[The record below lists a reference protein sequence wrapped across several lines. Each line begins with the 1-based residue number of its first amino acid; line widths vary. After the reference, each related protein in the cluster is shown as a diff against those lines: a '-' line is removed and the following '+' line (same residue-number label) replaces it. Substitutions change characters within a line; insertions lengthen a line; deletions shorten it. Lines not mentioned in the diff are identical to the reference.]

1 MKDLIKA
8 KEILLSGKYTCVL
21 CKENEIFTSEFRGVK
36 PLVKW
41 YAEKTELEGFSAA
54 DKVVGKATAFLY
66 ALLGV
71 KRVFAKVIS
80 LPAKEVLENHGIEVS
95 FNTLVPNIINRA
107 GDGICP
113 FELAVQDVDN
123 AKESYKIIR
132 LKMEEMGI
140 SI

>member
-8 KEILLSGKYTCVL
+8 KEILLSKGYTCVI

-66 ALLGV
+66 VLLGV

-80 LPAKEVLENHGIEVS
+80 LPAKEVLEGYGIYTEYE
-95 FNTLVPNIINRA
+95 NLVPNIINRA

-113 FELAVQDVDN
+113 FELAVQDVDDTN
-123 AKESYKIIR
+123 ESYKIIR

>member
-8 KEILLSGKYTCVL
+8 KEILLSGKYTCVI
-21 CKENEIFTSEFRGVK
+21 CKGNEIFTSEFRGVK

-41 YAEKTELEGFSAA
+41 YAENTELEGFSAA
-54 DKVVGKATAFLY
+54 DKVVGKATAYLY

-80 LPAKEVLENHGIEVS
+80 LPAKEVLENHQIAVE
-95 FNTLVPNIINRA
+95 FETLVPNIINRA

-113 FELAVQDVDN
+113 FELAVQDTDD
-123 AKESYKIIR
+123 AEEAYKIISF
-132 LKMEEMGI
+132 KMEEMGI

>member
-8 KEILLSGKYTCVL
+8 KEILLSGNYTCVL
-21 CKENEIFTSEFRGVK
+21 CKENEVFTSEFRGVK

-41 YAEKTELEGFSAA
+41 YAEKSNFKGFSAA

-80 LPAKEVLENHGIEVS
+80 LPAKEVLESYDIYTEYEN
-95 FNTLVPNIINRA
+95 LVPNIINRA

-113 FELAVQDVDN
+113 FEMVVENVTDEREA
-123 AKESYKIIR
+123 YKTIC

>member
-8 KEILLSGKYTCVL
+8 KEILLSKGYTCVI

-66 ALLGV
+66 VLLGV

-80 LPAKEVLENHGIEVS
+80 LPAKEVLEGYGIDVT
-95 FNTLVPNIINRA
+95 FDTLVPNIINRA
-107 GDGICP
+107 GDGVCP

>member
-113 FELAVQDVDN
+113 FELAVKN
-123 AKESYKIIR
+123 ATDETEAYKVIR

>member
-113 FELAVQDVDN
+113 FELAVQDVYDSN
-123 AKESYKIIR
+123 ESYKIIC

>member
-21 CKENEIFTSEFRGVK
+21 CKENEVFTSEFRGVK

-41 YAEKTELEGFSAA
+41 YTEKTELEDFSAA

-66 ALLGV
+66 VLLGV

-80 LPAKEVLENHGIEVS
+80 LPAKDVLEGYGIYTEYE
-95 FNTLVPNIINRA
+95 NLVPNIINRS

-113 FELAVQDVDN
+113 FELAVEN
-123 AKESYKIIR
+123 ATDETEAYKVIR

>member
-107 GDGICP
+107 GDGVCP

>member
-8 KEILLSGKYTCVL
+8 KEILLSSNYTCVL
-21 CKENEIFTSEFRGVK
+21 CKENEVFISEFRGVK

-41 YAEKTELEGFSAA
+41 YAEKSDFKGFSAA

-80 LPAKEVLENHGIEVS
+80 LPAKEVLENHQIAVE
-95 FNTLVPNIINRA
+95 FETLVPNIINRA

-113 FELAVQDVDN
+113 FELAVQDTDD
-123 AKESYKIIR
+123 AEEAYKIISF
-132 LKMEEMGI
+132 KMEEMGI

>member
-8 KEILLSGKYTCVL
+8 KEILLYGNYTCVL
-21 CKENEIFTSEFRGVK
+21 CKANEIFTSEFRGVK

-80 LPAKEVLENHGIEVS
+80 VPAKDVLESYGIEVE

-113 FELAVQDVDN
+113 FELAVQDVDDAN
-123 AKESYKIIR
+123 ESYKIIR
-132 LKMEEMGI
+132 LKMEGMGI

>member
-8 KEILLSGKYTCVL
+8 KEILLSGNYTCVI

-36 PLVKW
+36 PLIKW
-41 YAEKTELEGFSAA
+41 YTEKTELEGFSAA
-54 DKVVGKATAFLY
+54 DKVVGKATAYLY
-66 ALLGV
+66 VLLGV

-113 FELAVQDVDN
+113 FELAVQDSND
-123 AKESYKIIR
+123 AKEAYKIIR

-140 SI
+140 SL

>member
-8 KEILLSGKYTCVL
+8 KEILFSGNYTCVL
-21 CKENEIFTSEFRGVK
+21 CKENEVFTSEFRGVK

-41 YAEKTELEGFSAA
+41 YAERADFKGFSAA

-80 LPAKEVLENHGIEVS
+80 LPAKEVLEGYGIDVT
-95 FNTLVPNIINRA
+95 FDTLVPNIINRA

-123 AKESYKIIR
+123 AKESYEIIR